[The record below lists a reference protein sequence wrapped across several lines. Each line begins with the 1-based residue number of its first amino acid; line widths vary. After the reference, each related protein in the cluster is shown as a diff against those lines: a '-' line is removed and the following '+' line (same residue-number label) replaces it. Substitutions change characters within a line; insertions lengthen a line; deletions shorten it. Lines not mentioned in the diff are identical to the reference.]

1 MQQRGHDFEFANS
14 IAGAGRAPGTRAR
27 IKHAFKET
35 SLGTISN
42 WLVDVESRGA
52 SHTTSGPQMCKKRCK
67 KRSAPQAAPGAQQQ
81 QQQPKTK
88 TQKSSSWSAPKQ
100 PRDGACIE
108 ALDPQ
113 STAAA
118 IQAACAER
126 DLVRKRALL
135 EQLVEACS
143 SFVTSAPMSQVA
155 ADELYAQR
163 ADLGPNPS
171 KGRAL
176 GQEEVL
182 DTWAG
187 ELGAWLAELDARVD
201 DVADIAGKFLARNSG
216 AQSAGQWHTDNVLQV
231 TDEPTHRAVAA
242 YGQGQVGLEF
252 RFKGDDSI
260 TVKVLTPIGS
270 MQIVSRALLCSPE
283 IEHRHSNDGSGAT
296 NVTVIYDIHAYGGV
310 VESSSAE
317 DIQAAS
323 AAQPKLNF
331 HEFTLEDH
339 KGSVR
344 KWGQR
349 GGGSVWRLAV
359 SSVAGPKTGGRGSR
373 RAVRAKTVASLFL
386 LRLLG
391 DSV

>member
-1 MQQRGHDFEFANS
+1 
-14 IAGAGRAPGTRAR
+14 
-27 IKHAFKET
+27 
-35 SLGTISN
+35 
-42 WLVDVESRGA
+42 
-52 SHTTSGPQMCKKRCK
+52 
-67 KRSAPQAAPGAQQQ
+67 
-81 QQQPKTK
+81 
-88 TQKSSSWSAPKQ
+88 
-100 PRDGACIE
+100 
-108 ALDPQ
+108 
-113 STAAA
+113 
-118 IQAACAER
+118 
-126 DLVRKRALL
+126 
-135 EQLVEACS
+135 
-143 SFVTSAPMSQVA
+143 MSQVA

-296 NVTVIYDIHAYGGV
+296 NVTVIYDIHAYGGA

-339 KGSVR
+339 KGAVLAIPRAVR
-344 KWGQR
+344 C
-349 GGGSVWRLAV
+349 GSVWRLAV

-373 RAVRAKTVASLFL
+373 RAVRAPTVASLFL
-386 LRLLG
+386 LHLLG

>member
-1 MQQRGHDFEFANS
+1 M
-14 IAGAGRAPGTRAR
+14 
-27 IKHAFKET
+27 
-35 SLGTISN
+35 
-42 WLVDVESRGA
+42 
-52 SHTTSGPQMCKKRCK
+52 
-67 KRSAPQAAPGAQQQ
+67 
-81 QQQPKTK
+81 
-88 TQKSSSWSAPKQ
+88 
-100 PRDGACIE
+100 
-108 ALDPQ
+108 
-113 STAAA
+113 
-118 IQAACAER
+118 
-126 DLVRKRALL
+126 RKRALL

-339 KGSVR
+339 KGSGR

-373 RAVRAKTVASLFL
+373 RAVRAPTVASLFL
-386 LRLLG
+386 LHLLG

>member
-1 MQQRGHDFEFANS
+1 
-14 IAGAGRAPGTRAR
+14 
-27 IKHAFKET
+27 
-35 SLGTISN
+35 
-42 WLVDVESRGA
+42 
-52 SHTTSGPQMCKKRCK
+52 MCKKRCK
-67 KRSAPQAAPGAQQQ
+67 KRPAPQAAHGAQQQ
-81 QQQPKTK
+81 QHRTK
-88 TQKSSSWSAPKQ
+88 TRKRSSCAPKQ
-100 PRDGACIE
+100 SRDGASCIE

-143 SFVTSAPMSQVA
+143 SSVTSAPMSQVA

-176 GQEEVL
+176 AQEELL

-231 TDEPTHRAVAA
+231 TDEPTHRAVAP

-252 RFKGDDSI
+252 RFKADGDDSV

-270 MQIVSRALLCSPE
+270 MQIVSRALLPFFLAMQRGRCTQENFSSHVARQCGKSHLSTASDLIASRAWAGSEPMAA
-283 IEHRHSNDGSGAT
+283 EH
-296 NVTVIYDIHAYGGV
+296 
-310 VESSSAE
+310 EKPQLSSAR
-317 DIQAAS
+317 
-323 AAQPKLNF
+323 
-331 HEFTLEDH
+331 H
-339 KGSVR
+339 R
-344 KWGQR
+344 KALMRCYRQ
-349 GGGSVWRLAV
+349 VC
-359 SSVAGPKTGGRGSR
+359 
-373 RAVRAKTVASLFL
+373 
-386 LRLLG
+386 LRN
-391 DSV
+391 